1 MPADPFTL
9 RQADQARTDFAIIE
23 DELEA
28 IHKRLSQLP
37 TRNEVWRA
45 AMLGMLGGAVAAVT
59 LIEAFA
65 RACNS
70 AMATFWSLTA
80 VVSLFALLFIIT
92 R

>member
-1 MPADPFTL
+1 MF
-9 RQADQARTDFAIIE
+9 DQPSFGIPGACQPTPSRCAKPIRRTDFAIIE

-45 AMLGMLGGAVAAVT
+45 AMPGMIGGAVAAVT

-65 RACNS
+65 R
-70 AMATFWSLTA
+70 F
-80 VVSLFALLFIIT
+80 
-92 R
+92 